1 MRTNFNVSLLNCKK
15 HYTTVAAD
23 YCDRSRRKTKLQDNT
38 QRQQRE
44 KNTTEILPFYLKTK
58 QQKRRKKQQNRIQVE
73 MIPTFTPPYLSSA
86 KINLYICLY
95 LKNHQNQLTF
105 RKKGPKLKSRQWSA
119 Q

>member
-44 KNTTEILPFYLKTK
+44 KNTTEILPFYLKNKTTEE
-58 QQKRRKKQQNRIQVE
+58 KKKTTEQNISRNN
-73 MIPTFTPPYLSSA
+73 PYFYPPPYLSSA

-95 LKNHQNQLTF
+95 LKNHQ
-105 RKKGPKLKSRQWSA
+105 KSA
-119 Q
+119 YV